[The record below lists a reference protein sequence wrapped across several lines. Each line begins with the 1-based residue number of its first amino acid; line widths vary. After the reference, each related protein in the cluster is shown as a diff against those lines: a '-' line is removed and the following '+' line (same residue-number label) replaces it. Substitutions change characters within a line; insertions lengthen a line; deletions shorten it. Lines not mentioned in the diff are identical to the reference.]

1 VKKRI
6 REEPDDQRRKMKQ
19 NEQNDLGVWTEM
31 EKLRAEFA
39 SLQAQLEEIRAGRTD
54 PDEIVRR
61 DAMHQA
67 IIDGLLAILVRN
79 AGDLAE
85 AQSSRIERDQLQGE
99 VNRLREELK
108 REQEML
114 SVRLVLRAKGLLDR
128 VPRVRAVLKFFV
140 RKLFD

>member
-1 VKKRI
+1 
-6 REEPDDQRRKMKQ
+6 
-19 NEQNDLGVWTEM
+19 M